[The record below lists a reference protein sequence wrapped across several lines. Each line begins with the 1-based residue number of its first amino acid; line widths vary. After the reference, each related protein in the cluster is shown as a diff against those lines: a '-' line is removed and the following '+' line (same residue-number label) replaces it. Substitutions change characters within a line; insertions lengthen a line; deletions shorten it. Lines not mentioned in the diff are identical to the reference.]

1 MCGIAGFFDFKAS
14 ASRQALLAQ
23 AKAMGDAVRHR
34 GPDGRGEFADASAGL
49 GLAHRRLAIID
60 LTDCGAQPMS
70 TPDGRYTIVFN
81 GEIYNFHALRRRA
94 EDHGY
99 AFASHSD
106 TEALLACFSLF
117 GVRQTLADSVG
128 MFALAL
134 WDAQERRLVLARD
147 RIGEKPLY
155 YGVMGGCLLFG
166 SELKALR
173 AHPNFEARL
182 DPEALSWFLRRH
194 YTPTPL
200 SIYQNVRKLPPGTM
214 LAVSGPNVGDPE
226 PYWSLSETLAEAL
239 DAPFQGSEDEAL
251 DALDALLRNVVRNQM
266 ISDAPLGAFLS
277 GGIDSSL
284 ITAVMQQVSTNP
296 VRTFTI
302 GFNEP
307 GWDEAEDAA
316 KVAKHL
322 GTNHTTLT
330 ASPAQALEVVE
341 RLPDIYDEPFSD
353 ASQIPT
359 YLVSKLTR
367 EHVTVSLSGD
377 GGDEIFAGYNRHAV
391 GPGLWRNMS
400 RLPAGARK
408 SAGFLLGRIPPPM
421 ADKAYRVLEPLL
433 PERLRMRLPADKL
446 AKVAGLMSARN
457 FQDVYAGAVTNW
469 PEPDCLL
476 LSQPDGGTAWR
487 TPALPDTGGDLTLWM
502 QAMDAATYLPDD
514 IMAKVDRASMAVSLE
529 TRAPFLD
536 HRVVR
541 FGFSLPLELRVRNG
555 KGKRLLHRLLSRYVP
570 AKLIERP
577 KMGFGVPLD
586 QWLRGPLRPWAEDLL
601 STESLKRWSLLK
613 PAPIQAAWREHLA
626 GKRDHQYRLWSVLM
640 LQAWLTRWM

>member
-14 ASRQALLAQ
+14 ASNQELLSQ
-23 AKAMGDAVRHR
+23 AKTMGDAVRHR

-60 LTDCGAQPMS
+60 LTECGAQPMS

-81 GEIYNFHALRRRA
+81 GEIYNFRSLRRRA

-99 AFASHSD
+99 AFGSQSD

-134 WDAQERRLVLARD
+134 WDAKERRLVLARD
-147 RIGEKPLY
+147 RMGEKPLY
-155 YGVMGGCLLFG
+155 YGMMGGSLLFG

-182 DPEALSWFLRRH
+182 NPEALAWFLRRH
-194 YTPTPL
+194 YTPAPL
-200 SIYQNVRKLPPGTM
+200 SIYQNVHKLPPGTTIT
-214 LAVSGPNVGDPE
+214 VCGPTLGAPE
-226 PYWSLSETLAEAL
+226 PYWSLSQTLAEAM
-239 DAPFQGSEDEAL
+239 ASPFQGSEDEAL
-251 DALDALLRNVVRNQM
+251 DALDGLLRDVVRNQM

-284 ITAVMQQVSTNP
+284 VTAMMQRVSANP

-307 GWDEAEDAA
+307 GWDEAQEAA

-322 GTNHTTLT
+322 GTDHTTLT
-330 ASPAQALEVVE
+330 ASPAQALEIVE
-341 RLPDIYDEPFSD
+341 RLPDVYDEPFSD

-377 GGDEIFAGYNRHAV
+377 GGDEIFAGYNRHAL
-391 GPGLWRNMS
+391 GPGLWKRMS
-400 RLPAGARK
+400 RLPTGIRK
-408 SAGFLLGRIPPPM
+408 PAGFLLERLSP
-421 ADKAYRVLEPLL
+421 AFVDKAYGLAEPLL
-433 PERLRMRLPADKL
+433 PESLRMRLPADKL
-446 AKVAGLMSARN
+446 AKVANLMSAGN
-457 FQDVYAGAVTNW
+457 FQDVYASAVANW
-469 PEPDCLL
+469 PDSESLL
-476 LSQPDGGTAWR
+476 LSRPSGATAWR
-487 TPALPDTGGDLTLWM
+487 APDLPDAGGDLTLWM

-555 KGKRLLHRLLSRYVP
+555 KGKRLLRRLLSRYVP

-601 STESLKRWSLLK
+601 STESLKRWSLLN
-613 PAPIQAAWREHLA
+613 PTPIQAAWREHLS
-626 GKRDHQYRLWSVLM
+626 GKRNHQYRLWSVLM
-640 LQAWLTRWM
+640 LQAWLARWM